1 MVQVHPEVAGRS
13 GMKLPASETAL
24 LLIAHGSR
32 EPAANADLHYLASQ
46 LRQRGP
52 YGIVEASFLELAE
65 PTIAQA
71 AEICLQKGAK
81 HVILMPHFLSAGVHV
96 NRDLTEAERELSER
110 HPEARFVLAEP
121 IGRHPL
127 LVNIVLERAGL
138 ANGEP
143 E

>member
-1 MVQVHPEVAGRS
+1 
-13 GMKLPASETAL
+13 MKPPASEIAL

-32 EPAANADLHYLASQ
+32 EPGANADLHYLAAQ
-46 LRQRGP
+46 LRNCGP
-52 YGIVEASFLELAE
+52 YAIVEASFLELAE
-65 PTIAQA
+65 PTIRQA
-71 AEICLQKGAK
+71 AEMCVRKGAK
-81 HVILMPHFLSAGVHV
+81 NVILLPYFLSAGIHV
-96 NRDLTEAERELSER
+96 NRDLTEAQRELSEH

-127 LVNIVLERAGL
+127 LADIVLERAGL